1 MELPFGGIVIKHI
14 LNNFKLYLG
23 VYMPPKL
30 FWAATKVK
38 VLVFG
43 ATGFVGFSV
52 SQALARLETFE
63 ELTRNETCP
72 SEGINT
78 WWNSCKAYTQ

>member
-1 MELPFGGIVIKHI
+1 
-14 LNNFKLYLG
+14 
-23 VYMPPKL
+23 MPPIY
-30 FWAATKVK
+30 VK

-63 ELTRNETCP
+63 ELTRNEIWQYHQDLKYNNLELCEHSQLGYLFLQQLP
-72 SEGINT
+72 KN
-78 WWNSCKAYTQ
+78 NYDHQSCKIST